1 MKQLSLLEDFDI
13 ADIDDICEVPDKT
26 NYIVDSFSAGGF
38 CPEEAR
44 QELEEKYKSIL
55 EVTKKF
61 DRRSVSYQLSKKDV
75 LHSWLK
81 YKEGFS
87 ADLVNILLDDMGA
100 VPGDI
105 VMDPFMGS
113 GTTALVCQMR
123 GINSIGYDIMPIS
136 GVSIKAKANVM
147 KYDISEIQ
155 KLISDFSSLDLP
167 TNYSRKTPYI
177 TITNTAYPEY
187 NEHFIQ
193 FATEWIQECMYSD
206 AAKNLFIL
214 CMINSLERCS
224 YTSKSGQYLSWDSRS
239 KKVIEANIERA
250 KTGKKLL
257 PQHQCRE
264 FVGNIKETVLEELQ
278 HVLLDI
284 EAIQSSGNVETNA
297 TIEYK
302 QNSVLFELPQLE
314 DNILKGVITSPP
326 YCNRYDY
333 TRTYA
338 LELVYLGIG
347 EETIKRMRQEL
358 LSCTVESKP
367 KIEALRDHYS
377 SIGEAERF
385 DYIYSTIKANQ
396 AFQEIMKAMQMRKEN
411 GDLNN
416 NGVIRMVEGYF
427 TELAFIYAELYR
439 TCKKGAI
446 VAFVND
452 NVRYGGEVIPVD
464 FLSTSFA
471 EQFGFI
477 PVKVYCLKQQKGN
490 SSQQMKKYGRV
501 ALRKSITIWRK
512 D

>member
-1 MKQLSLLEDFDI
+1 MEQMTLLETLGI
-13 ADIDDICEVPDKT
+13 KEENTDKV
-26 NYIVDSFSAGGF
+26 NYMVDSFSADGF

-44 QELEEKYKSIL
+44 KALEDKYKPIL
-55 EVTKKF
+55 EVTSKF
-61 DRRSVSYQLSKKDV
+61 DRRSVSYQLSKKDA
-75 LHSWLK
+75 LHNWLK

-87 ADLVNILLDDMGA
+87 AELVNTLLDDMDA

-105 VMDPFMGS
+105 IMDPFMGT
-113 GTTALVCQMR
+113 GTTNLVCLMR

-136 GVSIKAKANVM
+136 GVSVSAKANVM
-147 KYDISEIQ
+147 KYNTKEIQ
-155 KLISDFSSLDLP
+155 RLIEEFSSLQMPDD
-167 TNYSRKTPYI
+167 YSGRTPYI
-177 TITNTAYPEY
+177 TITETAYPDF
-187 NEHFIQ
+187 NERFIQ
-193 FATEWIQECMYSD
+193 FVAEWITASNYSPE
-206 AAKNLFIL
+206 AKNLFTL

-239 KKVIEANIERA
+239 KKVIKVNKERA
-250 KTGKKLL
+250 AAGRKLL
-257 PQHQCRE
+257 SGHQCRE
-264 FVGNIKETVLEELQ
+264 KIEDINDAVIDELR
-278 HVLLDI
+278 HVLFDI
-284 EAIQSSGNVETNA
+284 TIIQGNGYTDFQA
-297 TIEYK
+297 TIQYK
-302 QNSVLFELPQLE
+302 QNSVLFELPQIQ
-314 DNILKGVITSPP
+314 DNYLKGVITSPP

-338 LELVYLGIG
+338 LELVYLGVG
-347 EETIKRMRQEL
+347 ENTIKEMRQAQ

-367 KIEALRDHYS
+367 KIEALKEYYAA
-377 SIGEAERF
+377 IGASERF
-385 DYIYSTIKANQ
+385 EYIYSTIKSNS
-396 AFQEIMKAMQMRKEN
+396 AFMEILNAMNMRKAN

-439 TCKKGAI
+439 TCKKGAM

-464 FLSTSFA
+464 YLSTSFA
-471 EQFGFI
+471 EQFGFT

-501 ALRKSITIWRK
+501 ALRKSVTIWKK